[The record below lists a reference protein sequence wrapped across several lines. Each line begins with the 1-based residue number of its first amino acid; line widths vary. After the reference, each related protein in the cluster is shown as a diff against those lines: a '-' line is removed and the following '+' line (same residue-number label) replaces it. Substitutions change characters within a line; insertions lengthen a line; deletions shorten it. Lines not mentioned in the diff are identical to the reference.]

1 MYLALL
7 RAGASP
13 RDSILSPKVRCR
25 GAAHPCPAEA
35 RHPRA
40 DLGYVGEFER
50 TWDSERAHGPNPA
63 AATAHRRFLKRL
75 KGLPFADP
83 WRVGPAPASH
93 GAPRPR
99 DRVSRACTAR
109 IRQPSGIGFFGS
121 NTLKTMAQLAA
132 PPATALRPHT
142 PPPIAAPV
150 NIRPGEKTRGVFGSW
165 TSSSSSG
172 TRSSPP
178 INVPQHDDDEDEA
191 AAVSQQDSLYEYRRY
206 LFWLRLR
213 RGGIA
218 GGDYE
223 AENGAP
229 PPRRSRSPPLSSSY
243 RRALSKPPE
252 ELFAFDL

>member
-1 MYLALL
+1 
-7 RAGASP
+7 
-13 RDSILSPKVRCR
+13 
-25 GAAHPCPAEA
+25 
-35 RHPRA
+35 
-40 DLGYVGEFER
+40 
-50 TWDSERAHGPNPA
+50 
-63 AATAHRRFLKRL
+63 
-75 KGLPFADP
+75 
-83 WRVGPAPASH
+83 
-93 GAPRPR
+93 
-99 DRVSRACTAR
+99 
-109 IRQPSGIGFFGS
+109 
-121 NTLKTMAQLAA
+121 MAQLAA
-132 PPATALRPHT
+132 PPAPALRPQT

-218 GGDYE
+218 GNDYE
-223 AENGAP
+223 AENGDP

>member
-1 MYLALL
+1 M
-7 RAGASP
+7 
-13 RDSILSPKVRCR
+13 
-25 GAAHPCPAEA
+25 
-35 RHPRA
+35 
-40 DLGYVGEFER
+40 GEFEW
-50 TWDSERAHGPNPA
+50 TWDSEARAFAKSSGS
-63 AATAHRRFLKRL
+63 ATLHRRFLKRF
-75 KGLPFADP
+75 KGLPVADP
-83 WRVGPAPASH
+83 WRVGPAPVAH
-93 GAPRPR
+93 RAPRPR
-99 DRVSRACTAR
+99 DRVSSNRTAR
-109 IRQPSGIGFFGS
+109 IRQPSGVGFFS
-121 NTLKTMAQLAA
+121 STTMAQLAA

-223 AENGAP
+223 AENGDP

>member
-1 MYLALL
+1 MYLSLL
-7 RAGASP
+7 RADASR
-13 RDSILSPKVRCR
+13 RDRSLSPKVRRR
-25 GAAHPCPAEA
+25 GAAHPCPVETG
-35 RHPRA
+35 RLRA
-40 DLGYVGEFER
+40 DVGYVGEFER

-63 AATAHRRFLKRL
+63 AATAHRRFPKRF

-83 WRVGPAPASH
+83 RRVGPAPASH
-93 GAPRPR
+93 RAPRPR
-99 DRVSRACTAR
+99 DRVSSNRTAR
-109 IRQPSGIGFFGS
+109 IRQPSGVGFFS
-121 NTLKTMAQLAA
+121 STTMAQLAA

-218 GGDYE
+218 GNDYE
-223 AENGAP
+223 AENGDP

>member
-1 MYLALL
+1 
-7 RAGASP
+7 
-13 RDSILSPKVRCR
+13 
-25 GAAHPCPAEA
+25 
-35 RHPRA
+35 
-40 DLGYVGEFER
+40 
-50 TWDSERAHGPNPA
+50 
-63 AATAHRRFLKRL
+63 
-75 KGLPFADP
+75 
-83 WRVGPAPASH
+83 
-93 GAPRPR
+93 
-99 DRVSRACTAR
+99 
-109 IRQPSGIGFFGS
+109 
-121 NTLKTMAQLAA
+121 MAQLAA
-132 PPATALRPHT
+132 PPAPALRPHT

-165 TSSSSSG
+165 SDASSSSSG

-218 GGDYE
+218 GNDYE
-223 AENGAP
+223 AENGDP

>member
-1 MYLALL
+1 
-7 RAGASP
+7 
-13 RDSILSPKVRCR
+13 
-25 GAAHPCPAEA
+25 
-35 RHPRA
+35 
-40 DLGYVGEFER
+40 
-50 TWDSERAHGPNPA
+50 
-63 AATAHRRFLKRL
+63 
-75 KGLPFADP
+75 
-83 WRVGPAPASH
+83 
-93 GAPRPR
+93 
-99 DRVSRACTAR
+99 
-109 IRQPSGIGFFGS
+109 
-121 NTLKTMAQLAA
+121 MAQLAA
-132 PPATALRPHT
+132 PPATALRPHK

-165 TSSSSSG
+165 SDASSSSG

-218 GGDYE
+218 GNDYE
-223 AENGAP
+223 AENGDP

>member
-1 MYLALL
+1 MPSRSQTSPGRLWVCGGIGTDRGFRASARAKSSGRYRSSPLSKALQGAALRGSLA
-7 RAGASP
+7 
-13 RDSILSPKVRCR
+13 R
-25 GAAHPCPAEA
+25 GARSGVP
-35 RHPRA
+35 PRA
-40 DLGYVGEFER
+40 
-50 TWDSERAHGPNPA
+50 A
-63 AATAHRRFLKRL
+63 
-75 KGLPFADP
+75 
-83 WRVGPAPASH
+83 
-93 GAPRPR
+93 APRPLFQR
-99 DRVSRACTAR
+99 GDGQDTAAFWRR
-109 IRQPSGIGFFGS
+109 IFWLKP
-121 NTLKTMAQLAA
+121 LKTMAQLAA
-132 PPATALRPHT
+132 PPAPALRPHT

-165 TSSSSSG
+165 SDASSSSG

-218 GGDYE
+218 GNDYE
-223 AENGAP
+223 AENGDP